1 MRQARA
7 PAPSSAK
14 RWHGVQV
21 LELLYDADVIE
32 EDAFYKWAEE
42 KRNADEEDRLF
53 LAKAAKFLK
62 WLKEAEEEEE
72 DDGDDEED
80 DEE

>member
-1 MRQARA
+1 MPCDA
-7 PAPSSAK
+7 
-14 RWHGVQV
+14 QV

-42 KRNADEEDRLF
+42 KRNADEEDRVF

-72 DDGDDEED
+72 GDDDED